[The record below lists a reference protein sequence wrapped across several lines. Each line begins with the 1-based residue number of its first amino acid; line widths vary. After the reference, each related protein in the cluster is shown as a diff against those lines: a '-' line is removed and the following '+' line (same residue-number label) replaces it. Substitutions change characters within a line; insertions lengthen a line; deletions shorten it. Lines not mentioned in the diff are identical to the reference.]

1 MPLIFFSFSAFG
13 LEDKVNCDSL
23 LLDFLSKFIDM
34 YRMDTVISLILLLVS
49 EMLKIPWAIVEV
61 HFFKKLAFPTNK
73 FLAQMF
79 SENVQGQEKIFQNAQ
94 QYANSYPSK

>member
-23 LLDFLSKFIDM
+23 FLDFLSKFIDM

-73 FLAQMF
+73 FLAQDVF
-79 SENVQGQEKIFQNAQ
+79 GKCSRTRENL
-94 QYANSYPSK
+94 SKCTAVRE